1 MKRFLSTVFVFI
13 LLGILSTNAAELT
26 VASFN
31 IRYNNSSDSVK
42 GNGWK
47 QRCQVITEL
56 IRFNDFEIF
65 GAQEVM
71 HGQLLDLLAGLPGYD
86 YIGVGR
92 DDGKTK
98 GEYAPVF
105 YQKDKFK
112 ALESG
117 HFWLSEITDRPNKG
131 WDAALPRI
139 CTWAKFKEFKT
150 GFEFFFFNLHMDHI
164 GVEARKN
171 SAKLLLEKITEMC
184 AGQPVIVTGDF
195 NVDQNSA
202 DYAILEGSDL
212 LNDSYLASRIKYAQN
227 GTFNNFK
234 PDMKTDSRIDH
245 VFVSP
250 SFTVERYGILTDTY
264 RTEIKDSKAEQSGNF
279 PKEVSLTKYEA
290 RTPSDHFPVKVVLS
304 FEDRDPDSRKKSSK
318 RKKASANYTN

>member
-1 MKRFLSTVFVFI
+1 MKR
-13 LLGILSTNAAELT
+13 ILSVLLVLFIVGVELANAEKLT

-31 IRYNNSSDSVK
+31 IRYHNSSDSIN

-47 QRCQVITEL
+47 QRCPVICDL
-56 IRFNDFEIF
+56 IQFNDFEIF
-65 GAQEVM
+65 GAQEVL
-71 HGQLLDLLAGLPGYD
+71 HDQLQDMLAGLTDYD
-86 YIGVGR
+86 YVGVGR

-98 GEYAPVF
+98 GEYAPIF
-105 YQKDKFK
+105 YQKEKFK

-139 CTWAKFKEFKT
+139 CTWAKFRDKES
-150 GFEFFFFNLHMDHI
+150 GFEFYFFNLHMDHV

-171 SAKLLLEKITEMC
+171 SAKLVLKKITEMC
-184 AGQPVIVTGDF
+184 DNKPVILTGDF
-195 NVDQNSA
+195 NVDQHSPN
-202 DYAILEGSDL
+202 YAVLEGSDL
-212 LNDSYLASRIKYAQN
+212 LEDSYEAAKIRYAEN

-234 PDMKTDSRIDH
+234 PEMFTDSRIDH

-250 SFTVERYGILTDTY
+250 DFTVERYGVLTDTY
-264 RTEIKDSKAEQSGNF
+264 RTEIADTKAETSGNF
-279 PKEVSLTKYEA
+279 PKEVSLKKYVA

-304 FEDRDPDSRKKSSK
+304 FDE
-318 RKKASANYTN
+318 

>member
-1 MKRFLSTVFVFI
+1 MKQI
-13 LLGILSTNAAELT
+13 LWALLVLVMVGVQQVKAEELT

-31 IRYNNSSDSVK
+31 IRYHNASDSVK

-47 QRCQVITEL
+47 QRCPVICDL

-65 GAQEVM
+65 GAQEVL
-71 HGQLLDLLAGLPGYD
+71 HDQLLDMLAGLPGYD
-86 YIGVGR
+86 YVGVGR

-112 ALESG
+112 VLESG
-117 HFWLSEITDRPNKG
+117 NFWLSEITDRPNKG

-139 CTWAKFKEFKT
+139 CTWAKFKDREN
-150 GFEFFFFNLHMDHI
+150 GFEFYFFNLHMDHI

-171 SAKLLLEKITEMC
+171 SARLVLKKITEMC
-184 AGQPVIVTGDF
+184 GDKPVILTGDF
-195 NVDQNSA
+195 NVDQHSPN
-202 DYAILEGSDL
+202 YAVLEGSDL
-212 LNDSYLASRIKYAQN
+212 LNDAYEAAKVRYALN

-234 PDMKTDSRIDH
+234 PDMFTGSRIDH

-250 SFTVERYGILTDTY
+250 DFGVERYGVLTDTY
-264 RTEIKDSKAEQSGNF
+264 RTEIADSKSEKSGNF
-279 PKEVSLTKYEA
+279 PQEVSLRKYEA
-290 RTPSDHFPVKVVLS
+290 RTPSDHYPVKVVLS
-304 FEDRDPDSRKKSSK
+304 FDK
-318 RKKASANYTN
+318 

>member
-1 MKRFLSTVFVFI
+1 MKRILFVLLAFI
-13 LLGILSTNAAELT
+13 LVGIQVSEAKELT

-31 IRYNNSSDSVK
+31 IRYHNSSDSIN

-47 QRCQVITEL
+47 QRCPVICGL
-56 IRFNDFEIF
+56 IRFNDFEVF
-65 GAQEVM
+65 GAQEVL
-71 HGQLLDLLAGLPGYD
+71 HDQLLDMLTGLPGYD

-98 GEYAPVF
+98 GEYAPIF

-139 CTWAKFKEFKT
+139 CTWAKFEDLET

-171 SAKLLLEKITEMC
+171 SAKLVLKKVTEIC
-184 AGQPVIVTGDF
+184 ANKPVILTGDF
-195 NVDQNSA
+195 NVDQHSPN
-202 DYAILEGSDL
+202 YAVLERSDL
-212 LNDSYLASRIKYAQN
+212 LNDAYEVATVRYALN

-234 PDMKTDSRIDH
+234 ADRKTDSRIDH

-264 RTEIKDSKAEQSGNF
+264 RTEIEDSKSEKSGNF
-279 PKEVSLTKYEA
+279 PKEVSLTKYVA
-290 RTPSDHFPVKVVLS
+290 RTPSDHFPVKVVIS
-304 FEDRDPDSRKKSSK
+304 FDD
-318 RKKASANYTN
+318 

>member
-1 MKRFLSTVFVFI
+1 MIKRI
-13 LLGILSTNAAELT
+13 LLVFLALALVGIQGIKAEKLT

-31 IRYNNSSDSVK
+31 IRYNNPSDAEK

-47 QRCQVITEL
+47 QRCPIICDL
-56 IRFNDFEIF
+56 IRFNNFEVF
-65 GAQEVM
+65 GAQEVL
-71 HGQLLDLLAGLPGYD
+71 HDQLLDMLAGLPGYD
-86 YIGVGR
+86 YTGVGR
-92 DDGKTK
+92 DDGNTK
-98 GEYAPVF
+98 GEYAPIF
-105 YQKDKFK
+105 YQKDQFE
-112 ALESG
+112 AVESG

-139 CTWAKFKEFKT
+139 CTWAKFKTLET

-171 SAKLLLEKITEMC
+171 SAKLVLKKITEMC
-184 AGQPVIVTGDF
+184 ANKPVILSGDF
-195 NVDQNSA
+195 NVDQNSP
-202 DYAILEGSDL
+202 DYSILAESAL
-212 LNDSYLASRIKYAQN
+212 LDDSYEVAQIRYALN
-227 GTFNNFK
+227 GTFNDFK

-264 RTEIKDSKAEQSGNF
+264 RTEIKDSKSEKSGNF
-279 PKEVSLTKYEA
+279 PKEVSLTKYVA

-304 FEDRDPDSRKKSSK
+304 FED
-318 RKKASANYTN
+318 

>member
-1 MKRFLSTVFVFI
+1 MKQI
-13 LLGILSTNAAELT
+13 LWALLVLVMVGVQQVKAEELT

-31 IRYNNSSDSVK
+31 IRYHNVSDSVK

-47 QRCQVITEL
+47 QRCPVICDL

-65 GAQEVM
+65 GAQEVL
-71 HGQLLDLLAGLPGYD
+71 HDQLLDMLDGLPGYD
-86 YIGVGR
+86 YVGVGR

-105 YQKDKFK
+105 YQKDKFE

-117 HFWLSEITDRPNKG
+117 NFWLSEITDRPNKG

-139 CTWAKFKEFKT
+139 CTWVKFKDREN
-150 GFEFFFFNLHMDHI
+150 GFEFYFFNLHMDHI

-171 SAKLLLEKITEMC
+171 SAKLVLKKITEMC
-184 AGQPVIVTGDF
+184 DNKPVILTGDF
-195 NVDQNSA
+195 NVDQHSPN
-202 DYAILEGSDL
+202 YAVLEGSDL
-212 LNDSYLASRIKYAQN
+212 LNDAYEAAKVRYALN

-234 PDMKTDSRIDH
+234 PDMFTGSRIDH

-250 SFTVERYGILTDTY
+250 GFGVERYGVLTDTY
-264 RTEIKDSKAEQSGNF
+264 RTEIADSKSEKSGNF
-279 PKEVSLTKYEA
+279 PQEVSLRKYEA
-290 RTPSDHFPVKVVLS
+290 RTPSDHYPVKVVLS
-304 FEDRDPDSRKKSSK
+304 FDK
-318 RKKASANYTN
+318 

>member
-1 MKRFLSTVFVFI
+1 MKQI
-13 LLGILSTNAAELT
+13 LWALLVLFMVGAQQVKAEELT

-31 IRYNNSSDSVK
+31 IRYHNASDSVK

-47 QRCQVITEL
+47 QRCPVICDL

-65 GAQEVM
+65 GAQEVLND
-71 HGQLLDLLAGLPGYD
+71 QLLDMLAGLPGYD
-86 YIGVGR
+86 YVGVGR

-105 YQKDKFK
+105 YQKDKFE

-117 HFWLSEITDRPNKG
+117 NFWLSEITDRPNRG

-139 CTWAKFKEFKT
+139 CTWVKFKDREN
-150 GFEFFFFNLHMDHI
+150 GFEFYFFNLHMDHI

-171 SAKLLLEKITEMC
+171 SARLVLKKITEMC
-184 AGQPVIVTGDF
+184 GDKPVILTGDF
-195 NVDQNSA
+195 NVDQHSPN
-202 DYAILEGSDL
+202 YAVLAGSDL
-212 LNDSYLASRIKYAQN
+212 LNDAYEAAKVRYALN

-234 PDMKTDSRIDH
+234 PDMFTGSRIDH

-250 SFTVERYGILTDTY
+250 GFGVERYGVLTDTY
-264 RTEIKDSKAEQSGNF
+264 RTEIADSKSEKSGNF
-279 PKEVSLTKYEA
+279 PQEVSLRKYEA
-290 RTPSDHFPVKVVLS
+290 RTPSDHYPVKVVLS
-304 FEDRDPDSRKKSSK
+304 FDK
-318 RKKASANYTN
+318 